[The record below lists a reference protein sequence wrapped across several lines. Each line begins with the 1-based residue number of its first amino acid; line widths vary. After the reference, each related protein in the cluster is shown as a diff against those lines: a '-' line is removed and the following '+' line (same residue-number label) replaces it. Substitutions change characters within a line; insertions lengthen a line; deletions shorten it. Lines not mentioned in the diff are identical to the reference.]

1 MAPRVIRVHS
11 ENNDFQYVETLRR
24 NRAKRHRA
32 REFVVEGVRAING
45 ALAAGWEI
53 AALLYARERRLS
65 GWATDILAASTAR
78 AHLELTTPLMEKLS
92 DKEETSELLAVVVMP
107 EERLTR
113 LPRHAALRIV
123 LIDRPASP
131 GNLGTIIRS
140 CDAFGV
146 DGIIISGHAVD
157 LYDAETINATVGSLF
172 ALPIVRIG
180 GPTELLPWLDEARL
194 ALPGLQIV
202 GTSAK
207 AARDVADH
215 DLTAPTILAI
225 GNETWG
231 LSAAYKELCDALVT
245 IPIVGTA
252 SSLNVASAT
261 AVVLYELDRQRRVS
275 RRSAVGSR

>member
-1 MAPRVIRVHS
+1 MVPRVIRVYS
-11 ENNDFQYVETLRR
+11 ENNDFQYLETLRR

-45 ALAAGWEI
+45 VLAARWPI
-53 AALLYARERRLS
+53 AAFLYARERRLS
-65 GWATDILAASTAR
+65 GWATDILATSTAR
-78 AHLELTTPLMEKLS
+78 AHLELSASLIERLS
-92 DKEETSELLAVVVMP
+92 GKEETSELLAVVAMP

-113 LPRHAALRIV
+113 LPLHPGLRVV

-157 LYDAETINATVGSLF
+157 LYDPETINATVGSLF

-180 GPTELLPWLDEARL
+180 GPTDLHPWLAEARQK
-194 ALPGLQIV
+194 LPGLQLV
-202 GTSAK
+202 GTSAQ
-207 AARDVADH
+207 APIDIADQ
-215 DLTAPTILAI
+215 DFAAPTILAI
-225 GNETWG
+225 GNETRG

-261 AVVLYELDRQRRVS
+261 AVLLYEIDRQRRVK
-275 RRSAVGSR
+275 A

>member
-1 MAPRVIRVHS
+1 MAPRAIRVHS

-45 ALAAGWEI
+45 ALAAGWPI
-53 AALLYARERRLS
+53 AAFLYARERRLS
-65 GWATDILAASTAR
+65 GWATDILAASTAPT
-78 AHLELTTPLMEKLS
+78 HLELTDALLAKLS
-92 DKEETSELLAVVVMP
+92 GKEETSELLALVAMP
-107 EERLTR
+107 EDDLARI
-113 LPRHAALRIV
+113 PRSADLRVI

-140 CDAFGV
+140 CDAFGI

-172 ALPIVRIG
+172 ALPIVRVG
-180 GPTELLPWLDEARL
+180 GPADLLPWLEAIRREL
-194 ALPGLQIV
+194 PALQLV

-207 AARDVADH
+207 ATQDIATRDF
-215 DLTAPTILAI
+215 TAPTILAI

-245 IPIVGTA
+245 IPMGGTA

-261 AVVLYELDRQRRVS
+261 AIVLYEIDRQRRNS
-275 RRSAVGSR
+275 P

>member
-1 MAPRVIRVHS
+1 MTPRVIRVQT
-11 ENNDFQYVETLRR
+11 ENNDFQYVETLQR

-53 AALLYARERRLS
+53 AAFLYARERRLS

-78 AHLELTTPLMEKLS
+78 AHLELAAPLLAKLS

-107 EERLTR
+107 EEKLTR
-113 LPRHAALRIV
+113 IPLHAGLRVV

-140 CDAFGV
+140 CDAFGI

-180 GPTELLPWLDEARL
+180 GPADLIPWLDTAWRVL
-194 ALPGLQIV
+194 AGLQIV

-207 AARDVADH
+207 ATLDVAVH
-215 DLTAPTILAI
+215 DFSAPTILAI

-245 IPIVGTA
+245 IPIGGSA

-261 AVVLYELDRQRRVS
+261 AVLLYEIDRQRRVTS
-275 RRSAVGSR
+275 R